1 MSALI
6 EFASVR
12 NRVLDMGDSY
22 REYVLASLNWEEKLG
37 RVKDWEVGSVWQTR
51 KRGVL
56 QTVQVALEVMEEG
69 GYWPEIHPWR
79 WRGEQALA
87 WNIHLTSDIPE
98 KSNPHY
104 NAIDFLPWKLVSNE
118 YGLAY
123 RGMDGGL
130 CQFTSMCPV
139 GKGGYGG
146 KTFTMEVERWGA
158 KEGFGQTVECGRWSS
173 RASCFNPHLPMH
185 KQMVEVSGIN
195 WIHAVRLPIMAVWLD
210 FAFFCENMASGG
222 EEGVECGLRRVIHT
236 RSQPAEIEY
245 AVAPK
250 ATHES
255 FSLLDVC

>member
-22 REYVLASLNWEEKLG
+22 REYVLASLNWEAQVG
-37 RVKDWEVGSVWQTR
+37 SVKDWE

-69 GYWPEIHPWR
+69 GYWPEVHPWK
-79 WRGEQALA
+79 WRGEQALG

-104 NAIDFLPWKLVSNE
+104 NAIDFLPWKVVSME
-118 YGLAY
+118 HGLAY
-123 RGMDGGL
+123 RVMDGGL
-130 CQFTSMCPV
+130 YQYTSMCPV

-146 KTFTMEVERWGA
+146 HTFEMEVEGCA
-158 KEGFGQTVECGRWSS
+158 KTVECGRWSS
-173 RASCFNPHLPMH
+173 RASCFNPHLPFS
-185 KQMVEVSGIN
+185 KQMVEVNGVS
-195 WIHAVRLPIMAVWLD
+195 WIHAVRLPIMTVWLD
-210 FAFFCENMASGG
+210 FAYFCENMSSGG
-222 EEGVECGLRRVIHT
+222 KEGTECGLRRVIHT
-236 RSQPAEIEY
+236 HRSNPAEIEY
-245 AVAPK
+245 VVAPK

-255 FSLLDVC
+255 LSLLDVC